1 MSHTG
6 GMELDRI
13 VATAG
18 DMISAMTPLGWAIAA
33 GIALLFIVG
42 IIKQLAKVAIV
53 ASLLFGVGIVLLNAR
68 MNDWQFIF

>member
-1 MSHTG
+1 
-6 GMELDRI
+6 
-13 VATAG
+13 
-18 DMISAMTPLGWAIAA
+18 
-33 GIALLFIVG
+33 VG

>member
-1 MSHTG
+1 MD
-6 GMELDRI
+6 LDRI
-13 VATAG
+13 VATAE

-53 ASLLFGVGIVLLNAR
+53 ALLLFGVGIVLLNAR
-68 MNDWQFIF
+68 TNDWQFIF